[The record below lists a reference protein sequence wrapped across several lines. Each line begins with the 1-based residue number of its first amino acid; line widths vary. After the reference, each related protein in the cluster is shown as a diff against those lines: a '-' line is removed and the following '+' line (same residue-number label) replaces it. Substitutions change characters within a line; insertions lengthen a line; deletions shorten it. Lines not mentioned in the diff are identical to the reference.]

1 MLNAPMDHLPRRDS
15 ARRPPRADDGC
26 DRRLIIKMEVIVKA
40 TADFAKIM
48 VVDGAR
54 SFTDHDMHSPLP
66 RRSFLQGAGIAIALP
81 MLEAMTPAANAAVSP
96 ARPVKRFVCLS
107 NNYGVYRDGF
117 FARSDQAGVDYAMP
131 ETLRPLAK
139 HRRDLTLFSN
149 LDHGNTIGHQGVP
162 VLLSGVRPHLAA
174 HYPEGNL
181 SVDQRIAEHEGAATR
196 FPSMTLKVNESNF
209 VSFTRTGVQVPAID
223 LRTMYR
229 ALFLADPA
237 DKKATA
243 AERLKRQNSILD
255 VVMEQA
261 KGVDKQLG
269 KRDQRKF
276 AEYLE
281 AVRRLEKKI
290 EQQQPWLDKP
300 KPNPERAEPPQGK
313 GTEADLRAMVELIAL
328 AIQTDSTRAITLS
341 SGFANGDFGLQGGYH
356 GFSHH
361 GERETHIAALKLIE
375 RNKMT
380 QMAHLMD
387 LLKAQ
392 EDVVNGGSLLDHT
405 TILWGC
411 GMATGPHS
419 TKNLPLIL
427 AGGGFKHGQ
436 HQVYPED
443 AHRVPAANL
452 LLSIL
457 QNHGLK
463 IDRFGTSTGTLS
475 QLEWS

>member
-1 MLNAPMDHLPRRDS
+1 MR
-15 ARRPPRADDGC
+15 
-26 DRRLIIKMEVIVKA
+26 
-40 TADFAKIM
+40 T
-48 VVDGAR
+48 
-54 SFTDHDMHSPLP
+54 PLP
-66 RRSFLQGAGIAIALP
+66 RRSFLTGSGVAIALP
-81 MLEAMTPAANAAVSP
+81 MLEAMAPVGRAAAKTSQ
-96 ARPVKRFVCLS
+96 RVKRFVCLS
-107 NNYGVYRDGF
+107 NNYGVYRKAF
-117 FARSDQAGVDYAMP
+117 FARSDQPGQGYDMPSTLQPLERHRGAM
-131 ETLRPLAK
+131 
-139 HRRDLTLFSN
+139 TLFSN

-162 VLLSGVRPHLAA
+162 VLLSGVRPHLAV

-181 SVDQRIAEHEGAATR
+181 SVDQKIAEYVGAKTR

-229 ALFLADPA
+229 ALFLADPQ
-237 DKKATA
+237 DKKASA

-255 VVMEQA
+255 VVREKA
-261 KGVDKQLG
+261 KSVNKQLG
-269 KRDQRKF
+269 QRDQRKF

-281 AVRRLEKKI
+281 AVRTLEKKI
-290 EQQQPWLDKP
+290 AQQQPWLDRP
-300 KPNPERAEPPQGK
+300 KPSTDRAEPRQGQ

-341 SGFANGDFGLQGGYH
+341 SGFANGDFGLKGGYH

-361 GERETHIAALKLIE
+361 GEREDHVAALQLIE

-380 QMAHLMD
+380 QMAHLLD

-392 EDVVNGGSLLDHT
+392 EDTLNGGTLLDHT
-405 TILWGC
+405 TVLWGC

-427 AGGGFKHGQ
+427 AGGSFQHGE
-436 HQVYPED
+436 HKVYSED
-443 AHRVPAANL
+443 ETTRVPAANL

-457 QNHGLK
+457 QNHGLET
-463 IDRFGTSTGTLS
+463 DRFGTSTGTLTN
-475 QLEWS
+475 LNWS